1 MIRRLPLPPSIAVL
15 ALIAL
20 AFVLPGL
27 AGHTPWKSFDVIQIE
42 IVHQMHSSGDWLVP
56 QVAREP
62 WLEDPPLYAWVGL
75 AFANA
80 LGRALPFHEAV
91 RLASGAFLFAAFGL
105 LYLAARQWAPQEQ
118 RRAEAASAVLLL
130 LIGVAAFH
138 LIATLIMVVMEKRK
152 DIAVLLAMG
161 AKRRDVWRIFVLK
174 GLVVGA
180 AGTAAGLL
188 LGATACF
195 ALERYHFIRIP
206 REIYGIS
213 TVPVTVEPSNFVLVA
228 LASLGLCLI
237 ATFYP
242 ARRASREMPV
252 EVFRS

>member
-1 MIRRLPLPPSIAVL
+1 MSTPLQRVFRDLRAAGRKGVIPYITGGDPDLATTYELLVAMARGGATAIELGVPFSDPMADGPPIQLSDLRALRSGMTLRKTL
-15 ALIAL
+15 A
-20 AFVLPGL
+20 
-27 AGHTPWKSFDVIQIE
+27 
-42 IVHQMHSSGDWLVP
+42 
-56 QVAREP
+56 
-62 WLEDPPLYAWVGL
+62 PPL
-75 AFANA
+75 
-80 LGRALPFHEAV
+80 RV
-91 RLASGAFLFAAFGL
+91 RTWEE
-105 LYLAARQWAPQEQ
+105 YNQT
-118 RRAEAASAVLLL
+118 ASAGFAMLKRVYALVLML
-130 LIGVAAFH
+130 LIGVAAFN